1 MNKKKLIIILSV
13 AVIFAAIV
21 SISIYS
27 SRQKQIPV
35 ETEKVQL
42 LDQMIARVQATGEI
56 KPKNYVEIQAE
67 ITGVITE
74 LYVKEGDEVEKGD
87 ILLKIDPVQTRTETM
102 AQEAYLASSRADARN
117 QQGQIRIQET
127 NLERDEAVLETRKVE
142 AANARENLIL
152 SQKSFDRRQ
161 QQFEDN
167 LISRD
172 SYEAARIELIAAQGS
187 LTAAEAQLNQA
198 EAQLKSTRVALEQAK
213 NSYESSLN
221 RVEQQEAL
229 LARQHDL
236 LAKTTIR
243 SPLTG
248 VITKMNVEAGERA
261 VPGTLNNP
269 SATLMEIADLSI
281 IEAEVEVDEA
291 DIVDLELNQKAD
303 VSVDALRGK
312 VLEGIVTEIGN
323 SAIQTTT
330 NEAKDFKVVIQ
341 LNDPPTVLRPGLS
354 CTGEITT
361 AIRSNTLS
369 IPIKALTIREYP
381 VDEDGKLIRAKNEK
395 EQEGKNGN
403 APENGPQPEKKEFEG
418 VYKIVDGKAHFT
430 TVETGILSGTLIE
443 IISGLEE
450 GEEII
455 SGSFK
460 VLRTLKDHDPVKKE

>member
-1 MNKKKLIIILSV
+1 MNKKKLIIIVSV
-13 AVIFAAIV
+13 VVIFAAIV

-27 SRQKQIPV
+27 SRQKQVPV

-102 AQEAYLASSRADARN
+102 AQEAYLASSQADARN
-117 QQGQIRIQET
+117 QQGQILIQET

-142 AANARENLIL
+142 TANARENLL
-152 SQKSFDRRQ
+152 LRQKSFDRRQ

-172 SYEAARIELIAAQGS
+172 SYEAARIELLTAQGS

-213 NSYESSLN
+213 NSFEGALN
-221 RVEQQEAL
+221 RVEQQKAL
-229 LARQHDL
+229 LDRQHDL

-281 IEAEVEVDEA
+281 IEAEVKVDEA

-303 VSVDALRGK
+303 VSVDALRGE

-323 SAIQTTT
+323 SAIQTTA

-341 LNDPPTVLRPGLS
+341 LNDPPAVLRPGLS

-381 VDEDGKLIRAKNEK
+381 VDEDGNLVRAENEK
-395 EQEGKNGN
+395 EQGEEKGN
-403 APENGPQPEKKEFEG
+403 APENDSQPEKKEFEG
-418 VYKIVDGKAHFT
+418 VYRIIDGKARFT
-430 TVETGILSGTLIE
+430 PVETGILSGTLIE
-443 IISGLEE
+443 ITSGLEAD
-450 GEEII
+450 EEII
-455 SGSFK
+455 SGSFT